1 LNPGTGVL
9 ERPTPLETYTK
20 TELLTAQGP
29 FYQADSSWR
38 KKLEEW
44 TLAGIMKTVG
54 EETRSQGPRTAPH
67 HYDAE
72 AAYILA
78 VLFHM
83 RAVGFSNA
91 RIRATSFCLHGAW
104 HGYDHD
110 HPPSTA
116 FLEYWQAAKHGG
128 ERSIMERHGLSDP
141 DEQTK
146 APDTPCELTIG
157 LIPDDGCG
165 FNKDELSV
173 FVMYGSGSE
182 EPNLPEFRINL
193 TELFRQVKLPERKPP
208 IETPAPPVGRAALPP
223 ILRHPISAAAFP
235 ARPAAA
241 AEHKKRRA

>member
-1 LNPGTGVL
+1 
-9 ERPTPLETYTK
+9 LETYTK

-29 FYQADSSWR
+29 FYAASDSWR

-67 HYDAE
+67 QYAAE

-83 RAVGFSNA
+83 RSVGFSSA
-91 RIRATSFCLHGAW
+91 RIRAVSFCLHGAW
-104 HGYDHD
+104 HDHG
-110 HPPSTA
+110 HHPSTA
-116 FLEYWQAAKHGG
+116 FREYWQAAKHGD

-141 DEQTK
+141 DEQAK
-146 APDTPCELTIG
+146 APDTPCELIIG
-157 LIPDDGCG
+157 LIPDDGRG
-165 FNKDELSV
+165 FSKDELSA

-182 EPNLPEFRINL
+182 DNLPEFRINL

-223 ILRHPISAAAFP
+223 IPHHPIPVAAFP
-235 ARPAAA
+235 ARSAATT
-241 AEHKKRRA
+241 ERKKRRA